1 MSDELFWLALTA
13 VLTVFEVVPYLLERI
28 GRIGLMN
35 ALGYNAQSGH
45 GDTNQPSET
54 QPAWAARAYRAHINS
69 VENLAVFAILVLI
82 AHITKIG
89 GETVACAAMVY
100 FFARIA
106 HYLVYAMG
114 IPVLRTLTFATSLGA
129 MLTIAYVLLTSVA

>member
-13 VLTVFEVVPYLLERI
+13 VLTAFEAVPYILERI
-28 GRIGLMN
+28 GRIGLMS
-35 ALGYNAQSGH
+35 AMGYNEQSGH

-54 QPAWAARAYRAHINS
+54 PPHWACRAYRAHINS
-69 VENLAVFAILVLI
+69 VENLAAFATLVLI

-106 HYLVYAMG
+106 HYVVYVIG

-129 MLTIAYVLLTSVA
+129 LLTIAYVLLTGTA